1 MTPRSVYVGRTNPVP
16 PDAVVLKADIKPI
29 AEIPRHYRKLPRAQ
43 RGDIS
48 AAPQLLR
55 RAESVRGRA
64 GFRGAVKHFS
74 KSRPWSVGERTLEVR
89 GLFGP
94 PTTLPQPS
102 EAKVIEINKM
112 LGVKCF
118 TLDDR
123 VLGNIGACKRPGIG
137 PPPPKHQRIPT
148 CSPRPSSP
156 PSSSLPL
163 PSL

>member
-1 MTPRSVYVGRTNPVP
+1 MNQVP

-43 RGDIS
+43 RSDIS

-64 GFRGAVKHFS
+64 GFRGAVNHFS
-74 KSRPWSVGERTLEVR
+74 KSRPWSIGERTLEVR

-102 EAKVIEINKM
+102 EAKVIEINKII
-112 LGVKCF
+112 
-118 TLDDR
+118 TND
-123 VLGNIGACKRPGIG
+123 GIEQG
-137 PPPPKHQRIPT
+137 EDGQDQQQANDGFARKYPATFGLHGT
-148 CSPRPSSP
+148 
-156 PSSSLPL
+156 
-163 PSL
+163 